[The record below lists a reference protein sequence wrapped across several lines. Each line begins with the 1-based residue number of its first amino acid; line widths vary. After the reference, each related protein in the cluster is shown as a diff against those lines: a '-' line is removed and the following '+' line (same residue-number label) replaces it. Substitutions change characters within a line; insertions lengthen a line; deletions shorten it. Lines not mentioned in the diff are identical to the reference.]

1 MQSLRPYGTDEACL
15 RRWDESDGKWA
26 WSDVDRGTW
35 KIASD
40 RYQLFYR
47 QWLAQPPNPKFS
59 KTAPYELSIGADKHG
74 TPLLPFHAADS
85 SQGKILVTE
94 SYEYTFIRILY
105 LRERDLGRARGV
117 VLTGQPGTGKTTF
130 LKYMLVRLLSARQV
144 VLLYEKSGIYLF
156 YLGQVYFSAARN
168 FGHLP
173 EHRTKGFCPVWALID
188 ADLEAQE
195 PPIRAHSNIWP
206 IQASPPDPIRWK
218 VWVRQNHA
226 SILGMPKWNMEELV
240 KGLRLCPEYN
250 NFRHRLAES
259 LSLVDGSPPIA
270 TGDENIDATL
280 QLLRKERGEEEEE
293 EDCGESSDG
302 ARSLATDQ
310 GVNTVGETDQSE
322 AAADQVDAAFE
333 ILVQNATGEFGFA
346 PRDVYRGVFQLPA
359 TRMEHKAYVDDF
371 TCEQFRAFI
380 NGFSTDH
387 PFCNLP
393 PHVIEVYPRPPPIG
407 TTDDSWAVDFKSFRI
422 GKEMVMKMSDT
433 VDEKLLLEMY
443 HHCRRTPGL

>member
-1 MQSLRPYGTDEACL
+1 MQFQSLRPYGSGEATL
-15 RRWDESDGKWA
+15 RRWDDSDRNWA
-26 WSDVDRGTW
+26 WPDRDRRTW

-40 RYQLFYR
+40 GYQLFYQ
-47 QWLAQPPNPKFS
+47 QWLAQSSRSKLF
-59 KTAPYELSIGADKHG
+59 KTAPYELSLGADEHG
-74 TPLLPFHAADS
+74 TPLLPFHASDT
-85 SQGKILVTE
+85 SQGKILVTK
-94 SYEYTFIRILY
+94 SYEDTFIRILN
-105 LRERDLGRARGV
+105 LRESDLGQARGV
-117 VLTGQPGTGKTTF
+117 VFTGQPGTGKTTF
-130 LKYMLVRLLSARQV
+130 LKYMLVWLLSARQV

-168 FGHLP
+168 FNYLP
-173 EHRTKGFCPVWALID
+173 EHRMKCFCPVWALID

-218 VWVRQNHA
+218 LWVKQNHA
-226 SILGMPKWNMEELV
+226 SILGMPKWNTEELA
-240 KGLRLCPEYN
+240 KGLRLCPEYD

-259 LSLVDGSPPIA
+259 LPLVDGSSPIA

-280 QLLRKERGEEEEE
+280 QLLREERGEEEEE

-310 GVNTVGETDQSE
+310 VVNTVGETGQSG

-371 TCEQFRAFI
+371 TCEQYKRFI
-380 NGFSTDH
+380 DGFSTDH
-387 PFCNLP
+387 PFYNLP
-393 PHVIEVYPRPPPIG
+393 PHVIEVYPYPPPTG
-407 TTDDSWAVDFKSFRI
+407 DDSWAVDFKSFRI
-422 GKEMVMKMSDT
+422 GKAMVMKMIT